1 MVSSLLSKSFN
12 TFHQKKIHIPIL
24 NGFNIFLLAI
34 VGSMILYVIGG
45 HIKIIEANTLKET
58 GADSSG
64 AKSEAEAP
72 YKLTDALLPPADHV
86 TER

>member
-1 MVSSLLSKSFN
+1 MM
-12 TFHQKKIHIPIL
+12 
-24 NGFNIFLLAI
+24 G
-34 VGSMILYVIGG
+34 YVIGG